1 MHQIIF
7 NSYADKMFGTIT
19 CDPDIVDDGNLLG
32 ECLKQEIEE
41 LKREAVKHSKMERGM
56 EGEREMM
63 VN

>member
-7 NSYADKMFGTIT
+7 SSYADKMFGTIT
-19 CDPDIVDDGNLLG
+19 CDPDIVDDGTFLG

-41 LKREAVKHSKMERGM
+41 LKREAATQSKME
-56 EGEREMM
+56 GEFEII